1 MYLTIFD
8 EVVRILHNDYSG
20 CVDKEGWDNP
30 SFFRDQI
37 KKLNVEENS
46 DITFVQIVQ
55 DYLLDFKDLHMS
67 FKYTGENKN
76 THYDVGFTV
85 RRYNDLLYI
94 VATGKENR
102 VKPGD
107 AITALDGIAITDL
120 VGIHKR
126 RLMEKEAERE
136 NWNDILSMYNSASI
150 TDEAG
155 NRFDIDLGK
164 YEKEPFQPEYSLE
177 EITEDTLLLKLTD
190 FMNHDALLKLI
201 SDNEF
206 LLANR
211 KNLII
216 DVRVNKGGSDLAYFE
231 LLPYLFDGEVID
243 LKSFDDGVMLTN
255 CTNRNVELRTKF
267 LKNAFSTLEDA
278 ATRNQINMMINTLE
292 ENKGK
297 GFVELDFS
305 DMEES
310 LLLKTKPGP
319 ENIILLTD
327 VYCGSSGDS
336 FVEICKNST
345 KVILMGRPT
354 LGLNDYS
361 NLAVMGWDNK
371 FELWY
376 PTTKLSKVDEGKGMS
391 GVGIQPNIYIPWSPD
406 HIKQDIDLQKAF
418 EHLQY
423 LREYSC

>member
-8 EVVRILHNDYSG
+8 DVVHILHNDYSG
-20 CVDKEGWDNP
+20 CVDKKGWDNP
-30 SFFRDQI
+30 SFYRNQI
-37 KKLNVEENS
+37 KKLNAAENS
-46 DITFVQIVQ
+46 DEMFVQIVQ
-55 DYLLDFKDLHMS
+55 DYLLDFNDLHMS
-67 FKYTGENKN
+67 FKYIGEMKN
-76 THYDVGFTV
+76 TLYEVGFKV
-85 RRYNDLLYI
+85 RRYNDLLY
-94 VATGKENR
+94 VVSTGKEKR

-107 AITALDGIAITDL
+107 VITALDGIAISDL
-120 VGIHKR
+120 VEIHKR
-126 RLMEKEAERE
+126 RLMEQEAERE
-136 NWNDILSMYNSASI
+136 NWNDILSLYNRASI

-155 NRFDIDLGK
+155 KAFDIEVDK
-164 YEKEPFQPEYSLE
+164 YEIEPVQAEYSIE
-177 EITEDTLLLKLTD
+177 VMTEDTLFLKLTD
-190 FMNHDALLKLI
+190 FMNHDAIIKLI
-201 SDNEF
+201 SDNE
-206 LLANR
+206 LLLVNH

-216 DVRVNKGGSDLAYFE
+216 DVRVNKGGSDLAYLE

-255 CTNRNVELRTKF
+255 CTIRNVELRTKF
-267 LKNAFSTLEDA
+267 LKNAFSTLEDVS
-278 ATRNQINMMINTLE
+278 TRNQINMMINTLE
-292 ENKGK
+292 EYKGK

-310 LLLKTKPGP
+310 LLLKTKSGP
-319 ENIILLTD
+319 ESIILLTD

-336 FVEICKNST
+336 FVEICKNSR
-345 KVILMGRPT
+345 KVTVIGWPT

-391 GVGIQPNIYIPWSPD
+391 GVGIQPDIYIPWSPD
-406 HIKQDIDLQKAF
+406 HIKQDIDLQKAL

>member
-8 EVVRILHNDYSG
+8 EVVHILHNDYSG
-20 CVDKEGWDNP
+20 CMDKEGWDNP
-30 SFFRDQI
+30 AFYRDQI
-37 KKLNVEENS
+37 MKLNVEENS
-46 DITFVQIVQ
+46 DETFVQIVQ
-55 DYLLDFKDLHMS
+55 DYLLDFNDLHMS
-67 FKYTGENKN
+67 FKYTDENKN
-76 THYDVGFTV
+76 THYEVGFTV
-85 RRYNDLLYI
+85 RRYNDLLYV

-107 AITALDGIAITDL
+107 VITALDGIAISDL

-136 NWNDILSMYNSASI
+136 NWNDILSKYKSASI
-150 TDEAG
+150 TNETG
-155 NRFDIDLGK
+155 NRFDIELGK

-177 EITEDTLLLKLTD
+177 EITKDTILLKLTD
-190 FMNHDALLKLI
+190 FMNHDALLKLVN
-201 SDNEF
+201 DNKS

-231 LLPYLFDGEVID
+231 LLPYLFDGDVID
-243 LKSFDDGVMLTN
+243 IKSFDDGVMLTN

-267 LKNAFSTLEDA
+267 LKNAFSTIEDA
-278 ATRNQINMMINTLE
+278 TTRYQIDMMINTLD

-305 DMEES
+305 DVEES
-310 LLLKTKPGP
+310 LFLKTKPGP
-319 ENIILLTD
+319 EKIILLTD

-336 FVEICKNST
+336 FVELCKNSR
-345 KVILMGRPT
+345 KVTVLGRPT

-361 NLAVMGWDNK
+361 NLAVMRWDNK

-391 GVGIQPNIYIPWSPD
+391 GVGIQPDIYIPWSPD
-406 HIKQDIDLQKAF
+406 HIKQDIDLQKAL
-418 EHLQY
+418 EHL
-423 LREYSC
+423 R